1 MDHNSYPMKKLGYE
15 SRDYEQSKSNSCGSY
30 VRYFLLSTSIIQLLI
45 IMGLVLFMI
54 YGNNQS
60 RQQSHLESTQNQSV
74 EFIGEI
80 NKLRAITFGQSME
93 LRNCRYTSGN
103 LTTKL
108 NKIFKSLTICNS
120 QKDDLNTSNI
130 LRGFHPSTSD
140 ANVKRQI
147 ELLKSCETL
156 QANYSIA
163 QRKLESNKGEQE
175 LQQAKH
181 TLEEMK
187 LTSQLADLRGNCS
200 SMGRE
205 FQNMMTDI
213 KANYESGFRP
223 IAEQIRRGYNLNL
236 NEKLDKIRA
245 NCMPLP
251 SSFQSHLR
259 EKIDRFDAI
268 VKGVWQ
274 NNNEQNAKISALEK
288 RAEECRQGA
297 AAQFNQFKVK
307 ESAMQE
313 EKKGYLAEKVQI
325 LEERN
330 KLRSQLES
338 RNPGSINALSSCHTV
353 YEELTKL
360 QSEYW
365 RLKREKVSMTER
377 QELERQMERLNQLLR
392 DRIGK

>member
-1 MDHNSYPMKKLGYE
+1 MDHNSYPMKKLGYD
-15 SRDYEQSKSNSCGSY
+15 SRDYEQAKSNSCASY

-60 RQQSHLESTQNQSV
+60 SQQNHLESTQNQSV

-80 NKLRAITFGQSME
+80 NKLRAITFSQNME
-93 LRNCRYTSGN
+93 LRSYRYRTGN
-103 LTTKL
+103 LTIKL
-108 NKIFKSLTICNS
+108 MTISKRLNICIS
-120 QKDDLNTSNI
+120 QKNVLNTTII
-130 LRGFHPSTSD
+130 LSGLPHDTSD

-147 ELLKSCETL
+147 NLLKSCKNL
-156 QANYSIA
+156 HANYSIV
-163 QRKLESNKGEQE
+163 QRKLESIKGEQE

-181 TLEEMK
+181 TLEVMK
-187 LTSQLADLRGNCS
+187 LNSQLADLRGNCS

-213 KANYESGFRP
+213 KANYEARYRP
-223 IAEQIRRGYNLNL
+223 MAEQIRGNYNLGL
-236 NEKLDKIRA
+236 NEKLEKIKA
-245 NCMPLP
+245 NCLPLP
-251 SSFQSHLR
+251 SSFQSQLQ

-268 VKGVWQ
+268 VRGVWQ
-274 NNNEQNAKISALEK
+274 NSNQQNAKISALEK
-288 RAEECRQGA
+288 RAEECRQEA

-307 ESAMQE
+307 EAAMQE
-313 EKKGYLAEKVQI
+313 EKKAYLAEKVLI

-330 KLRSQLES
+330 KMRRELES
-338 RNPGSINALSSCHTV
+338 RNPGAINTLSSCHTV
-353 YEELTKL
+353 HEELTKL

-365 RLKREKVSMTER
+365 RLKGEKVSMAER
-377 QELERQMERLNQLLR
+377 RELERQLESLTQLMG